1 MHLWWSLCTL
11 YLLVPGGVTEGD
23 SGLCC
28 VPCLLKGFS
37 KTRLN
42 EPHRQTL
49 KNLFPGQ
56 GWMKLS
62 RHILSFEKGTL
73 TAERTFISVST
84 APHRGKGW
92 TELRIFFLTFLLP
105 PPPSFNCFLSLSL
118 FSVSIS
124 LLFRFILSVRKIL
137 CVRLLPWLF
146 YRINFQ
152 RLLYKIKRN
161 KQFLKTIFFSQI
173 NTKQYANFRHRRLRS
188 GDEQKVRT
196 MKTMTR

>member
-62 RHILSFEKGTL
+62 SHILSFEKGTL

-105 PPPSFNCFLSLSL
+105 PPPRSIAFFLCHFSVYLSLSSFGSSWAFVKYCVL
-118 FSVSIS
+118 GYSRDCSIG
-124 LLFRFILSVRKIL
+124 L
-137 CVRLLPWLF
+137 
-146 YRINFQ
+146 
-152 RLLYKIKRN
+152 
-161 KQFLKTIFFSQI
+161 IFKGSCI
-173 NTKQYANFRHRRLRS
+173 RS
-188 GDEQKVRT
+188 KET
-196 MKTMTR
+196 NSF